1 MKTPNGVNV
10 GLDYVAAVQDKCIRL
25 VHDGTG
31 KIKRHGN
38 KGKIELTSF
47 CRIGKQYEYV
57 WICMDM
63 YEYQW
68 IFMNIH

>member
-57 WICMDM
+57 
-63 YEYQW
+63 
-68 IFMNIH
+68 